1 MSADSW
7 NFLNVAGPFDFTEGP
22 VWTGEVVLFTD
33 IPNNRIMRY
42 NPSNGETDITRDR
55 EGGEVPLQL
64 VLAVPRAAEV
74 LDVVQGAAHLFG
86 ALRIS
91 LFASPDRRMQLHR
104 ARPPGL

>member
-42 NPSNGETDITRDR
+42 NPSNGETDTFTHKSNTNQ
-55 EGGEVPLQL
+55 V
-64 VLAVPRAAEV
+64 A
-74 LDVVQGAAHLFG
+74 LDF
-86 ALRIS
+86 S
-91 LFASPDRRMQLHR
+91 LGPTW
-104 ARPPGL
+104 PPHYI